1 MLILPYFFTYK
12 VLRLFLTAV
21 DNTIS
26 YCYNNTFNFLSFQ
39 DPEEFLNG
47 LVAQLL
53 RAEPFLKL
61 SSGQEAYCYQ
71 LFVEKD
77 EHVSLPTVQQLLE
90 QSFTT
95 SGVKLSEVGLQ

>member
-1 MLILPYFFTYK
+1 MFMQLLLFSHIL
-12 VLRLFLTAV
+12 
-21 DNTIS
+21 
-26 YCYNNTFNFLSFQ
+26 Q

-77 EHVSLPTVQQLLE
+77 EHITLPTVQQLLE
-90 QSFTT
+90 QSFAT
-95 SGVKLSEVGLQ
+95 SGVKLSEVCYNII

>member
-1 MLILPYFFTYK
+1 MYLL
-12 VLRLFLTAV
+12 
-21 DNTIS
+21 
-26 YCYNNTFNFLSFQ
+26 FQ

-95 SGVKLSEVGLQ
+95 SGVKLSEVGFKKAALRAIIKISQNYMNISTKNSALSL

>member
-1 MLILPYFFTYK
+1 MWL
-12 VLRLFLTAV
+12 
-21 DNTIS
+21 
-26 YCYNNTFNFLSFQ
+26 FQ

-95 SGVKLSEVGLQ
+95 SGVKLSEVGLKSSYFCIDATDAAEDNQN

>member
-1 MLILPYFFTYK
+1 MELKNKDMKIITIL
-12 VLRLFLTAV
+12 
-21 DNTIS
+21 
-26 YCYNNTFNFLSFQ
+26 Q

-77 EHVSLPTVQQLLE
+77 EHVTLPSVQQLLE
-90 QSFTT
+90 QSFAT
-95 SGVKLSEVGLQ
+95 SGVKLSEVYLCLRCSINFKYLYKSNYMFNFVNVC

>member
-1 MLILPYFFTYK
+1 MWLWLRDFTNK
-12 VLRLFLTAV
+12 
-21 DNTIS
+21 I
-26 YCYNNTFNFLSFQ
+26 NFISFQ

-61 SSGQEAYCYQ
+61 SSGQESFCYQ

-77 EHVSLPTVQQLLE
+77 ERVTLPSVQQLLE
-90 QSFTT
+90 QSFAT
-95 SGVKLSEVGLQ
+95 SGVKLSEVTFLISIINVSY